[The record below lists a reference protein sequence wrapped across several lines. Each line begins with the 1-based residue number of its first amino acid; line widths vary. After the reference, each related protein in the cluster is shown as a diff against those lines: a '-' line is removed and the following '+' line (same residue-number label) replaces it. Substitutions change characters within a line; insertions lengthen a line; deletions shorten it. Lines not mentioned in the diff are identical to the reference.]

1 MGLFDRI
8 GRVLRSNITATVN
21 AAEDPEKI
29 LEQTVVDMQEDL
41 VKLRQAVAGA
51 IASQKRLEQ
60 QYNQAQTQANE
71 WYRRAQLALQ
81 KGDETLARE
90 ALARKQTFATTATS
104 LKQQLDQ
111 SSGQVE
117 TMRKGMTG
125 LESKIAEAKTKKDML
140 KARARAAKATEQ
152 ITQAMGQIDTA
163 SAMSTFDR
171 MEEKVLELEARSAAV
186 SELAGDTL
194 ADKFAALEAGSDVD
208 LELEQ
213 LKAATFGVQQIG
225 GATIDSP
232 ILEGMPQ
239 AQEALPAASQA
250 PANIPT
256 EAMDKELEKLRQE
269 INQPPA

>member
-8 GRVLRSNITATVN
+8 GRVLRSNIGAAVN
-21 AAEDPEKI
+21 AAEDPEKM
-29 LEQTVVDMQEDL
+29 LEQTVTDMQEDL

-60 QYNQAQTQANE
+60 QYNQAQTQADE

-81 KGDETLARE
+81 KGDETLAKE
-90 ALARKQTFATTATS
+90 ALARKQTFTATATS

-117 TMRKGMTG
+117 TMRKGMMG

-171 MEEKVLELEARSAAV
+171 MEEKVLEMEARSAAV
-186 SELAGDTL
+186 SELAGDSL

-208 LELEQ
+208 GELDALKLEMGMTPASLPS
-213 LKAATFGVQQIG
+213 AAS
-225 GATIDSP
+225 AT
-232 ILEGMPQ
+232 G
-239 AQEALPAASQA
+239 ALPAGK
-250 PANIPT
+250 
-256 EAMDKELEKLRQE
+256 EAVVNPDLVDAEFEELKKTQT
-269 INQPPA
+269 N

>member
-8 GRVLRSNITATVN
+8 GRVLRSNIGAAVN
-21 AAEDPEKI
+21 AAEDPEKM
-29 LEQTVVDMQEDL
+29 LEQTVTDMQEDL

-60 QYNQAQTQANE
+60 QYNQAQTQADE

-81 KGDETLARE
+81 KGDETLAKE
-90 ALARKQTFATTATS
+90 ALARKQTFTATANS

-117 TMRKGMTG
+117 TMRKGMMG

-171 MEEKVLELEARSAAV
+171 MEEKVLEMEARSAAV
-186 SELAGDTL
+186 SELAGDSL

-208 LELEQ
+208 GELDALKLEMGMTPASLPS
-213 LKAATFGVQQIG
+213 AAS
-225 GATIDSP
+225 AT
-232 ILEGMPQ
+232 G
-239 AQEALPAASQA
+239 ALPAGK
-250 PANIPT
+250 
-256 EAMDKELEKLRQE
+256 EAVVNPDLVDAEFEELKKTQT
-269 INQPPA
+269 N

>member
-60 QYNQAQTQANE
+60 QYNQAETQANE

-90 ALARKQTFATTATS
+90 ALARKQTFTTTATS

-117 TMRKGMTG
+117 TMRKGMMG

-152 ITQAMGQIDTA
+152 ITQAMGQINTDAAT
-163 SAMSTFDR
+163 STFDR

-186 SELAGDTL
+186 AELAGDSL
-194 ADKFAALEAGSDVD
+194 AEKFAALEGGTDVD
-208 LELEQ
+208 GELEA
-213 LKAATFGVQQIG
+213 LKINM
-225 GATIDSP
+225 
-232 ILEGMPQ
+232 GMAPT
-239 AQEALPAASQA
+239 ALPGASPTQGSLPAGKEAAVN
-250 PANIPT
+250 PDLL
-256 EAMDKELEKLRQE
+256 EAEFEELKKTQ
-269 INQPPA
+269 NT